1 MATILA
7 GIFFFFLSNDPY
19 SALIPDLAWVV
30 FNYSVIRICGNGFVG
45 QTEPYQLVL
54 VV

>member
-7 GIFFFFLSNDPY
+7 GMFFLSNDLY
-19 SALIPDLAWVV
+19 SALIPDLARMV
-30 FNYSVIRICGNGFVG
+30 FNYSVILICGNGFVG

-54 VV
+54 GVC